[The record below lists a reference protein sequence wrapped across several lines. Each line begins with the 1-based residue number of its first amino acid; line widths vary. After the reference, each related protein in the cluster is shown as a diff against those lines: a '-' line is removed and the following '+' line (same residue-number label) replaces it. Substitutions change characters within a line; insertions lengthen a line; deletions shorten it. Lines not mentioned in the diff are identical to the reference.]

1 MPEKT
6 SKWKSVSLPE
16 EVIDEIKAILDQ
28 NPELGYNSVAEF
40 IMDSIR
46 RNPNYMER
54 MEHYNVYGDH
64 VTIYD
69 RVLKNLADIYF
80 QNERPY
86 CDLCE
91 ASNCEHIE
99 FALTLPK
106 VINLLT
112 DRGWIIKEG
121 KIIHPPF

>member
-1 MPEKT
+1 MPQRT
-6 SKWKSVSLPE
+6 SKWKSVSLPA
-16 EVIDEIKAILDQ
+16 EVIDEIKAILKK

-40 IMDSIR
+40 VMDSIR
-46 RNPNYMER
+46 KNPNYLER

-69 RVLKNLADIYF
+69 SYKKNLADIYF
-80 QNERPY
+80 HDNGPY

-91 ASNCEHIE
+91 TKNCEHID

-112 DRGWIIKEG
+112 DRGWVIKEG
-121 KIIHPPF
+121 KIVHPPF